1 MTIKKNSQLSNTSD
15 NLVISEIQETKDVD
29 DNLSE

>member
-1 MTIKKNSQLSNTSD
+1 MTIKKNGKLSNTSD

-29 DNLSE
+29 DNL